1 MGYGRG
7 RAEASIG
14 DCLTAV
20 PVIVLCGPRSRC
32 LLKGAVLGRENFHIW
47 RNPMSENLTTSVR
60 REFDRLKKEIGQR
73 TSQLASL
80 KDDLRRHQKV
90 YGLLRG
96 ADRTARRPK
105 RPRRRARRTAPVN
118 WNSVLNQL
126 PSRFTLSDIAKGN
139 EAKGKAPVYLRQI
152 AVRWAKQGKT
162 KRVGRGR
169 YQKVEPRK
177 SRARVTPQRKK

>member
-1 MGYGRG
+1 M
-7 RAEASIG
+7 
-14 DCLTAV
+14 
-20 PVIVLCGPRSRC
+20 
-32 LLKGAVLGRENFHIW
+32 F
-47 RNPMSENLTTSVR
+47 ENLTTSVS
-60 REFDRLKKEIGQR
+60 REIDRLKKEIGQR

-105 RPRRRARRTAPVN
+105 RPRRRARRTSPVN

-126 PSRFTLSDIAKGN
+126 PSRFTISDIAKRN

-152 AVRWAKQGKT
+152 VVRWAKQGKT
-162 KRVGRGR
+162 KRVARGK
-169 YQKVEPRK
+169 YQKVGPWK
-177 SRARVTPQRKK
+177 SRATAGPQRKK